1 MSVDEAGQS
10 SSRHIDCQIGIR
22 IRTRRRE
29 LGVSQER
36 LAEAVGLT
44 FQQIQK
50 YERGVNRV
58 SASTLWDIATHL
70 ETPITYFYDGLD
82 GADHDPE
89 AIARSEAVQGFLLSP
104 EGLDLVLAFRGLNEP
119 STRKAFVDLIR
130 ACSRA
135 NSPGDDA
142 TISTE
147 DNEPSSPPPGPFW
160 SQPPA

>member
-58 SASTLWDIATHL
+58 SASTLWDIAAHL
-70 ETPITYFYDGLD
+70 QTPITYFYDGLE

-89 AIARSEAVQGFLLSP
+89 AIARSEAIQGFLLSP
-104 EGLDLVLAFRGLNEP
+104 EGLDLVLAFRGLREP
-119 STRKAFVDLIR
+119 GTRKAFVDLIR
-130 ACSRA
+130 ACSQQA
-135 NSPGDDA
+135 LPLDIDADD
-142 TISTE
+142 S
-147 DNEPSSPPPGPFW
+147 DRPSFPLGSAWPH
-160 SQPPA
+160 PPA